1 MEGKHTA
8 MAWKIDT
15 THSQVSFAV
24 KHMMVSTVKGTF
36 NVFGGKLDIDEAN
49 PANSWVEAEADASSI
64 NTRDENR
71 DNHLRSADFF
81 DAQTHPTITFKSK
94 KIEPVSGEE
103 YRVLGDLTI
112 HGVTKEV
119 LFNAEYSGQ
128 VKDPYGLQR
137 AGLNA
142 KAAINR
148 KDFGLTFNALL
159 ESGGA
164 VVGDKVTIEIDLE
177 ATKEN

>member
-1 MEGKHTA
+1 

-15 THSQVSFAV
+15 THSQVTFSV
-24 KHMMVSTVKGTF
+24 KHMMVSTVKGNF
-36 NVFGGKLDIDEAN
+36 HIFGGKLEIDEAN
-49 PANSWVEAEADASSI
+49 PANSWVEAEADAKSI

-81 DAQTHPTITFKSK
+81 DAETHPTISFKSK
-94 KIEPVSGEE
+94 KVEPVSNDE

-112 HGVTKEV
+112 HGVTKEI

-128 VKDPYGLQR
+128 VKDPYGNQR

-148 KDFGLTFNALL
+148 KDFGLGWGAVL
-159 ESGGA
+159 ETGGA
-164 VVGDKVTIEIDLE
+164 IVGDKVTIEIDLE
-177 ATKEN
+177 ATKEQ

>member
-1 MEGKHTA
+1 
-8 MAWKIDT
+8 MAWNNDT
-15 THSQVSFAV
+15 AHSQVTFSV
-24 KHMMVSTVKGTF
+24 KHMMVSSVKGNF

-49 PANSWVEAEADASSI
+49 PANSWVEAEADVKSI

-71 DNHLRSADFF
+71 DNHLRSGDFF
-81 DAQTHPTITFKSK
+81 DAATHPAISFKSK
-94 KIEPVSGEE
+94 KIEAAGEGE

-112 HGVTKEV
+112 RGVTKEV

-128 VKDPYGLQR
+128 IKDPYGNDR

-142 KAAINR
+142 KAAISR
-148 KDFGLTFNALL
+148 KDFGLTWNALL

-177 ATKEN
+177 ATKEK

>member
-1 MEGKHTA
+1 

-15 THSQVSFAV
+15 THSQVTFSV
-24 KHMMVSTVKGTF
+24 KHMMVSTVKGNF
-36 NVFGGKLDIDEAN
+36 HVFGGKLDIDEAN
-49 PANSWVEAEADASSI
+49 PANSWVEAEADVKSI
-64 NTRDENR
+64 NTRDDNR
-71 DNHLRSADFF
+71 DNHLRSGDFF
-81 DAQTHPTITFKSK
+81 DAETHPTIAFKSK
-94 KIEPVSGEE
+94 KVEAAGDNE

-112 HGVTKEV
+112 RGVTKEV

-128 VKDPYGLQR
+128 VKDPYGNQR

-142 KAAINR
+142 KAAISR
-148 KDFGLTFNALL
+148 KDFGLTWNALL

-177 ATKEN
+177 ATKEQ